1 MLQHPYV
8 CENVSDDFEF
18 LTWCYVNGKKMAVTD
33 EVITNFSFG
42 GASTQKS
49 IKGAMTRLGYVY
61 GIYRKYGFSRLY
73 WIQRFAYEMAKYF
86 MA

>member
-8 CENVSDDFEF
+8 CENLADDWEF
-18 LTWCYVNGKKMAVTD
+18 LTWCYVNAKKFAVID

-42 GASTQKS
+42 GMSSQKS
-49 IKGAMTRLGYVY
+49 IEQVMTRLKYVY
-61 GIYRKYGFSRLY
+61 RIYRKYGFSRLY
-73 WIQRFAYEMAKYF
+73 WFQRLAYEMVKYI